1 MAIIKY
7 RVEAG
12 TAKSVRNSD
21 KDVISSTWQYE
32 EITAPDKAGKLLSRE
47 EALERIR
54 EQGLV
59 MVHKM
64 GHGAIWD
71 LPDEPFLEK
80 HEGFFSRRI
89 KR

>member
-7 RVEAG
+7 RVEARVPG
-12 TAKSVRNSD
+12 DSD
-21 KDVISSTWQYE
+21 RDAIETVWQYE

-59 MVHKM
+59 MVHKVV
-64 GHGAIWD
+64 HGAIWD

-80 HEGFFSRRI
+80 YEGFYGRKRI
-89 KR
+89 L

>member
-12 TAKSVRNSD
+12 TAKSVRNAD

-32 EITAPDKAGKLLSRE
+32 EITAPDKAGKILSRE

-54 EQGLV
+54 ELGLV

-64 GHGAIWD
+64 GYGAIWD
-71 LPDEPFLEK
+71 LPTEPFYDK
-80 HEGFFSRRI
+80 YAGFFSRKRI
-89 KR
+89 R